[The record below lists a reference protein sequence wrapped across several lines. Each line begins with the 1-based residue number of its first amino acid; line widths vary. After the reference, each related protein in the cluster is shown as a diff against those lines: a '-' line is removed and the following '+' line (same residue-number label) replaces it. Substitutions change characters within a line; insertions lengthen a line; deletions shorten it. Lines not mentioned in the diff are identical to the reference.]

1 MTANLS
7 TTGKYLDAL
16 PVWARE
22 LSEKYYSRSYSLF
35 VLYGNVRDLVS
46 LRGQDS
52 TMFVALDEFLFSA
65 LFGQRDL
72 ILHYD
77 RGGLSFGNPASQADF
92 RRALEGY
99 DSFHGTTYAQSGV
112 PRTPDAVL
120 NLLDNYL
127 RLRIAD
133 GKKIG
138 LVIDFAETIA
148 PAGDVS
154 SMAAEDSNLLVILK
168 RWARNA
174 AFLNADV
181 TICLVSENQIE
192 LNQGIVQNPG
202 VSSIA
207 IPLPDYAE
215 RLDFIRGQL
224 KDKALPAGS
233 EVSNET
239 LATLGAGLKRMQLQS
254 LISHAV
260 QNQQPLTLKFLSER
274 KRDLIESESGGL
286 LEFVQSRFDLSFVAG
301 NDQAKR
307 KLQDAAAAIRAGNT
321 DVLPMGYVICGPVGT
336 GKTFITTCFAGEV
349 GIPAVTLKNFRSMW
363 QGVTEGNLER
373 VLGLLKAMSP
383 IAVIVDEAD
392 AQLGARSSSGDSGVG
407 NRVFAQIA
415 QFMGNTEYRGKVIWF
430 LLTCRPDLLPVDL
443 KRQGR
448 AEEHIALFYPDT
460 PEERLA
466 LLRAVQRKVGMK
478 PFPPDVEKFFMER
491 ALSLSGADIE
501 AVLVRSHM
509 RSSLQKKTAVDADDL
524 KAALDDF
531 IPPYYPTEIDL
542 QNMVAVLECTSKSLL
557 PKQYRDLDRSEVIRR
572 TNELMALARQS
583 SGGGAGGRSLAR
595 RFSPNRYCPN
605 YLFLNHD
612 PIHPERPSCGR
623 EWRDRLGL
631 DERRVVPPEGLRI
644 ALLTAAIEMQQI
656 SPVARAVI
664 RKPLIGIGDAT
675 LVKQGQPETGSLAF
689 VGHDRGNQRLID
701 GRLILPADLKC
712 GRIHIPLHRVSEK
725 MSQQKKSQ
733 LSGDRI
739 VDVDFQSV
747 EVAGERIRNISR
759 DHANPVNL
767 LQVLLHSRCV
777 VCKRN
782 RHDG

>member
-1 MTANLS
+1 MPTSPTN
-7 TTGKYLDAL
+7 TEKYLDAL
-16 PVWARE
+16 PLWARE
-22 LSEKYYSRSYSLF
+22 LSEKYYSRSFAVF
-35 VLYGNVRDLVS
+35 VLYGNVRDLVP
-46 LRGQDS
+46 LRNQECPS
-52 TMFVALDEFLFSA
+52 FVSLDEFLSKA
-65 LFGQRDL
+65 MFGQRDL

-77 RGGLSFGNPASQADF
+77 RGGLSFGTPPTQSDF

-99 DSFHGTTYAQSGV
+99 DSFHGTSYAQGGL
-112 PRTPDAVL
+112 PRNPDAVL

-154 SMAAEDSNLLVILK
+154 SMSAEDRNSLVILK

-174 AFLNADV
+174 SFLDADV
-181 TICLVSENQIE
+181 TICLISENQIE
-192 LNQGIVQNPG
+192 LNQGIVQHPG
-202 VSSIA
+202 VASIS
-207 IPLPDYAE
+207 IPLPDYTE
-215 RLDFIRGQL
+215 RLELIRVQL
-224 KDKALPAGS
+224 KARELPAGS
-233 EVSNET
+233 EVNDET
-239 LATLGAGLKRMQLQS
+239 LAKLGAGLKRVQLQQ
-254 LISHAV
+254 LISHAIE
-260 QNQQPLTLKFLSER
+260 NRQPLTLKFLSQR
-274 KRDLIESESGGL
+274 KKDLIEAESGGL

-307 KLQDAAAAIRAGNT
+307 KLQDAAAAIRAGNA

-373 VLGLLKAMSP
+373 VLNLLKAMSP

-392 AQLGARSSSGDSGVG
+392 AQLGDRSNSGDSGVG

-466 LLRAVQRKVGMK
+466 LLRAMQRKIAMK
-478 PFPPDVEKFFMER
+478 AFPAEIEKFFLDR
-491 ALSLSGADIE
+491 AGSLSGADIE

-509 RSSLQKKTAVDADDL
+509 RSSLQNKAAVDAQDL
-524 KAALDDF
+524 EAALEDF

-557 PKQYRDLDRSEVIRR
+557 PKQYRDIERAELIRR
-572 TNELMALARQS
+572 TNELLTS
-583 SGGGAGGRSLAR
+583 SRRS
-595 RFSPNRYCPN
+595 S
-605 YLFLNHD
+605 
-612 PIHPERPSCGR
+612 
-623 EWRDRLGL
+623 
-631 DERRVVPPEGLRI
+631 EG
-644 ALLTAAIEMQQI
+644 
-656 SPVARAVI
+656 
-664 RKPLIGIGDAT
+664 
-675 LVKQGQPETGSLAF
+675 
-689 VGHDRGNQRLID
+689 
-701 GRLILPADLKC
+701 
-712 GRIHIPLHRVSEK
+712 
-725 MSQQKKSQ
+725 
-733 LSGDRI
+733 
-739 VDVDFQSV
+739 
-747 EVAGERIRNISR
+747 
-759 DHANPVNL
+759 
-767 LQVLLHSRCV
+767 
-777 VCKRN
+777 
-782 RHDG
+782 